1 MTEEVSMK
9 SVRGPAR
16 VPFLAVAAACLLAIG
31 AGWAIAASTTS
42 SATIRACASKST
54 GVLRLASR
62 CKKSERRVSWNTV
75 GPRGPQGTHGVRGR
89 QGLQGRQGVQ
99 GPPGPP
105 GSQGVQGP
113 PGPAGL
119 LASPNELEGL
129 PCQSPNGPGTTEAV
143 VDHDSGSHPGATTG
157 GGINGIGLACIR
169 ADDLEPNDTRAQA
182 TDATSFVSA
191 GFRWAA
197 GTIYP
202 AGNDDWYKL
211 TGVDL
216 AGNAIFLDSVR
227 SLMDVYRNGT
237 QVAAGTQCYTTSA
250 GAADWEIRV
259 YAARLDY
266 YSLDFNLAP
275 AEVAC
280 P

>member
-1 MTEEVSMK
+1 MTEKVSMK

-31 AGWAIAASTTS
+31 ASWAIAASTTS

-62 CKKSERRVSWNTV
+62 CKKSGRRVSWNMV
-75 GPRGPQGTHGVRGR
+75 GPRGPQGTHGV
-89 QGLQGRQGVQ
+89 Q
-99 GPPGPP
+99 GPQGPP

-143 VDHDSGSHPGATTG
+143 VDHDYGSHPGTTTG
-157 GGINGIGLACIR
+157 GGSNGIGLACIR

-182 TDATSFVSA
+182 TDATSFNSA
-191 GFRWAA
+191 GFRWAS

-216 AGNAIFLDSVR
+216 AGNVIFLDSLR

-259 YAARLDY
+259 YAARLDC

>member
-1 MTEEVSMK
+1 MK

-54 GVLRLASR
+54 GALRLAGK
-62 CKKSERRVSWNTV
+62 CKSSERRVSWNTV
-75 GPRGPQGTHGVRGR
+75 GPRGPRGTQGV
-89 QGLQGRQGVQ
+89 QGLQGLQGTQGVQ
-99 GPPGPP
+99 GPQGPS
-105 GSQGVQGP
+105 GSQGLQGP

-143 VDHDSGSHPGATTG
+143 VDQDHGSHPGATSGDGT
-157 GGINGIGLACIR
+157 NGIGLACIR

-182 TDATSFVSA
+182 TDATSFISN
-191 GFRWAA
+191 GFRWAS
-197 GTIYP
+197 GTISP
-202 AGNDDWYKL
+202 AGNDDWFKL
-211 TGVDL
+211 TAVDL
-216 AGNAIFLDSVR
+216 GGNVIFLDSLR
-227 SLMDVYRNGT
+227 SLMDVYKNGD
-237 QVAAGTQCYTTSA
+237 QVAAGTHCYTTSA

-259 YAARLDY
+259 YSARLDY
-266 YSLDFNLAP
+266 YSLDFSLAP
-275 AEVAC
+275 VEVLC

>member
-1 MTEEVSMK
+1 MWVST
-9 SVRGPAR
+9 AR
-16 VPFLAVAAACLLAIG
+16 HLRRNLVAYVALLFALGGTSYAAATTLLPPNSVGTRQVINGSLLKKDFKAGQLPRG
-31 AGWAIAASTTS
+31 A
-42 SATIRACASKST
+42 R
-54 GVLRLASR
+54 
-62 CKKSERRVSWNTV
+62 
-75 GPRGPQGTHGVRGR
+75 GPRGFAGAAGAQGVKGPPGA
-89 QGLQGRQGVQ
+89 QGVQ
-99 GPPGPP
+99 GPPGA
-105 GSQGVQGP
+105 QGAQ
-113 PGPAGL
+113 GPAGL

-143 VDHDSGSHPGATTG
+143 VDHDYGSHPGATTG

>member
-1 MTEEVSMK
+1 MK

-54 GVLRLASR
+54 GALRLAGK
-62 CKKSERRVSWNTV
+62 CKSSEHRVSWNTV
-75 GPRGPQGTHGVRGR
+75 GPRGPRGTQGV
-89 QGLQGRQGVQ
+89 QGLQGLQGTQGVQ
-99 GPPGPP
+99 GPP

-143 VDHDSGSHPGATTG
+143 VDHDYGSHPGATTG
-157 GGINGIGLACIR
+157 SGYNGIGLACIR
-169 ADDLEPNDTRAQA
+169 ADDLEPNDTPPQA
-182 TDATSFVSA
+182 TDATSFISS
-191 GFRWAA
+191 GGLRDLA

-216 AGNAIFLDSVR
+216 AGNVIFLDSLR
-227 SLMDVYRNGT
+227 SLMDVYKNGT

-266 YSLDFNLAP
+266 YNLDFNLP
-275 AEVAC
+275 PGEVVC